1 MTRAEIAQRV
11 LREVERARDELV
23 DFTRDLIR
31 IPTVNPPGDVY
42 RDCAEAIGAFLA
54 SNGMAVEYIEA
65 EGRPEHTATHPRVNV
80 VGRTEGQGGPA
91 IHLNGHFD
99 VVPAGDGW
107 TVDPF
112 GGVVRDGRIFGRGAS
127 DMKSGLA
134 AAAVAVAA
142 LGRAGVVTSRAL
154 EVSGTVDE
162 ESGGWAGVAH
172 LCEMGRIS
180 AERTAAVIIPEP
192 FGPERICVGHK
203 GVHWIDITA
212 HGEIAH
218 GCMPYLG
225 RSAIDDMAALLLRLE
240 TRLGPVLAARVTDLP
255 VVPEGSRRP
264 SLNVNSVLGGQ
275 AGEEQQTP
283 CVADRCVA
291 ILDRRFIPEES
302 IEAVRQEISEVIDEV
317 SRERG
322 GARFVVAERMTVLPV
337 QAPVDS
343 PLITALE
350 TAIHTVT
357 GRTAER
363 VGSPGTY
370 DQKHVARIGGLEH
383 CVAYGPGPLE
393 EAHQPDESC
402 SIDDLVTSAQVMA
415 LAVLDLADVDSDS
428 GARLS

>member
-1 MTRAEIAQRV
+1 MTRAEIEQRV